1 MHREYRPDHMHHGEE
16 GAFGLPIVDHEH
28 DERALIAFTALLGG
42 LIGADLLLGL
52 LGWER
57 QRFPLG
63 LSPAMIAALLG
74 AVYII
79 YGTLQSLLQ
88 RRIGA
93 DLALA
98 QACLAALMIGQPFVA
113 AEVVFIA
120 LLGEVLE
127 AVTFARTRRAL
138 GRLVEQTPRTAR
150 VRRDGQEVE
159 VPAHDVV
166 IGDRVVVR
174 AGDRVPVDGTILTG
188 RSTVD
193 QSALTGESLPIDK
206 GPGDPV
212 FTGTINQFGAIEVV
226 AEKVGGDT
234 TFGQVLRLVAQA
246 KRRKA
251 PLEKTA
257 DRLARYFLP
266 LVELVAGGTLLV
278 GYLAGWPDVWSRT
291 VAVLVVACPCGLVLA
306 TPAAMLA
313 SMAWL
318 ARHGVLIKGGSAL
331 ESLASCDTFAFDKT
345 GTLTKGKPQFTSLIA
360 VGGRDE
366 ESLLR
371 LSASAEAASRHPL
384 AAAVVEEARRRSLE
398 LLEPIEATVL
408 PGAGVQARCA
418 AQDEESHTVLV
429 GNRRLLSEHGLG
441 IDPPVEAL
449 LGELDGR
456 GQTALLVAVDG
467 EVAGVIGV
475 HDAIRPEAH
484 DVIHDLRH
492 MKIKEIAILT
502 GDREPA
508 ARAVAKRVH
517 ADTVAAELLPA
528 DKARW
533 IEERRA
539 SGRRVAMVGD
549 GINDAP
555 ALAQADAG
563 IALGGIGADLAAE
576 AGGIIILGD
585 PLRVLPDLLGLA
597 RSTVAVIRQ
606 NIIGFA
612 FGLNAVA
619 MLSATLGILGPVA
632 AAILHQV
639 GSLLVLL
646 NSMRLLVFGDW
657 AELPPF
663 RRARQIGAWIGR
675 VDDHVDLDR
684 AWRWAWGRRRAVVA
698 IALISLLAGYAASGW
713 TAIGPDEVGVLQRFG
728 RYRGTLGPGLH
739 LRWPYPI
746 ESVRTIA
753 PDRVRS
759 LEIGFRAAARP
770 QAGSLGWEA
779 SHDRQESDPIEDEGL
794 LLTGDGRY
802 VEVSATLQYAI
813 DREDPEYGRRFLL
826 GVADGEGAVRSLAES
841 VIREEV
847 GRRELLDLLTSGR
860 RQAEEAAAELLRTR
874 LQAYRFGLAVRGVSF
889 QDIHPPLAVLDAY
902 RDVSRA
908 TSDRQRRINEA
919 TAYRDQVVT
928 EAHGKSRALRNAAEA
943 DRSRQLALA
952 AGSAHSF
959 ESLREARQYAPALTD
974 FRLFWKMVAD
984 AFAGKDKLI
993 LDEESGRRRH
1003 LVMPGLPWDQMMPAI
1018 RPEPPPRATDTMP
1031 PADARPES
1039 PRNPEP

>member
-1 MHREYRPDHMHHGEE
+1 MHHGEG

-52 LGWER
+52 MGWHPG
-57 QRFPLG
+57 RFPMG
-63 LSPAMIAALLG
+63 LSPTMIAALLG
-74 AVYII
+74 AIYIV

-150 VRRDGQEVE
+150 VRRDGQEIE
-159 VPAHDVV
+159 IPAHQV
-166 IGDRVVVR
+166 IVGDRVVV
-174 AGDRVPVDGTILTG
+174 GPGERVPVDGIILNG

-212 FTGTINQFGAIEVV
+212 FTGTINQFGAIEVD
-226 AEKVGGDT
+226 AEKVGNDT

-251 PLEKTA
+251 PIEKTA
-257 DRLARYFLP
+257 DRMARYFLP
-266 LVELVAGGTLLV
+266 LVELVAGVTLLV

-331 ESLASCDTFAFDKT
+331 ESLAACDTFAFDKT
-345 GTLTKGKPQFTSLIA
+345 GTLTRGKPQFTSLTA

-371 LSASAEAASRHPL
+371 LAASAEAASRHPL
-384 AAAVVEEARRRSLE
+384 AAAVVEEARRRSIE
-398 LLEPIEATVL
+398 LLDPIDASVL
-408 PGAGVQARCA
+408 PGAGVQAGCTGSGEVS
-418 AQDEESHTVLV
+418 QTVLV
-429 GNRRLLSEHGLG
+429 GNRRLLAEHGVG
-441 IDPPVEAL
+441 VDPPVEAL
-449 LGELDGR
+449 LGVLDAR

-475 HDAIRPEAH
+475 HDAIRSEAH

-576 AGGIIILGD
+576 AGSIIILGD

-597 RSTVAVIRQ
+597 RGTVAVIRQ

-612 FGLNAVA
+612 FGFNAVA

-646 NSMRLLVFGDW
+646 NAMRLLVYGDW
-657 AELPPF
+657 AELAPF
-663 RRARQIGAWIGR
+663 RLARQAGAWIGR
-675 VDDHVDLDR
+675 VDDLVDLEK
-684 AWRWAWGRRRAVVA
+684 AWRSAWGRRRAVAA
-698 IALISLLAGYAASGW
+698 IAIMALVFIYAASGW
-713 TAIGPDEVGVLQRFG
+713 IVIGPDEVGVLQRFG
-728 RYRGTLGPGLH
+728 RYRGTLSPGLH
-739 LRWPYPI
+739 WRWPYPI
-746 ESVRTIA
+746 ESVRRIA
-753 PDRVRS
+753 PERVRS
-759 LEIGFRAAARP
+759 LAIGFRAVARP
-770 QAGSLGWEA
+770 QADSLGWEA
-779 SHDRQESDPIEDEGL
+779 SHDRRESDPIEDEGL

-802 VEVSATLQYAI
+802 VELSATLQYAI
-813 DREDPEYGRRFLL
+813 DSSDPESSRRFLL
-826 GVADGEGAVRSLAES
+826 GVADGEGAVRSMAES
-841 VIREEV
+841 VIREVV
-847 GRRELLDLLTSGR
+847 GRRELLELLAAGR
-860 RQAEEAAAELLRTR
+860 RRAEEAAVELLQKR
-874 LQAYRFGLAVRGVSF
+874 LLAYGFGLAVRDVSF
-889 QDIHPPLAVLDAY
+889 QDIHPPLGVLDAY

-908 TSDRQRRINEA
+908 NSDRQRRINEA
-919 TAYRDQVVT
+919 GAYRDQVVT
-928 EAHGKSRALRNAAEA
+928 EARGKARADRDAAEA
-943 DRSRQLALA
+943 DRSRQLAMA
-952 AGSAHSF
+952 SGSAHSF
-959 ESLREARQYAPALTD
+959 ASLREARQYAPSLTD
-974 FRLFWKMVAD
+974 FRLFWKMVEG

-993 LDEESGRRRH
+993 LDEVSGRRRH
-1003 LVMPGLPWDQMMPAI
+1003 VVMPGLPWDRMIPAV
-1018 RPEPPPRATDTMP
+1018 RPDSPTHTIA
-1031 PADARPES
+1031 PADALPES
-1039 PRNPEP
+1039 PRKPQP